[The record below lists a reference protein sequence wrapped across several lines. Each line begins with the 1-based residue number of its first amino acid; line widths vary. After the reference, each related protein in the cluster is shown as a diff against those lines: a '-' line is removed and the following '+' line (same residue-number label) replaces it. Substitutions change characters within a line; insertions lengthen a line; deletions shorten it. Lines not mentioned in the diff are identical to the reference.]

1 MNQANTSMLISG
13 NRLVNPLRD
22 AIYASW
28 MLDEELHVEQLLEQ
42 TGLDVPARQQIQQ
55 RAVNLVEQVRASGED
70 IGMMEAFMR
79 EYDLSSEEGIVLMCL
94 AEALLRIPDN
104 DTAEK
109 LIADKLV
116 DADWESHLGKSSSV
130 LVNASTWGLMLT
142 GKLVNLSDSA
152 KNNFSRV
159 LGKLAQKS
167 GEPLVR
173 VAIRQAMKIMGH
185 QYVMGKHIDAA
196 MDRAAKKKNRQYR
209 YSYDMLGEA
218 ALTAS
223 DASCYMEA
231 YREAIISIGKRN
243 KTEDIYSAPS
253 ISVKL
258 SALHPRYEYAKRSRL
273 MAELPPLIL
282 ELAKLAKDK
291 QIALTI
297 DAEEADRLLL
307 QLDIFAAVYNEPALQ
322 GWNGLGL
329 AVQAYLKM
337 APAAL
342 DYLQDLASQQGRRI
356 PVRLVKGAYWDSEI
370 KHAQVEG
377 LDAYPVFSRKA
388 NTDVSYIACAQKL
401 LQARQAF
408 YPQFATHNAHTIA
421 AITQLAGERLDFEF
435 QRLHGMGED
444 LYAAVRATTGMHS
457 ACRVYA
463 PVGSHEDLLPYLVRR
478 LLENGA
484 NTSFVNRVVDEA
496 LPVSA
501 VVEDPIATVMAYT
514 SKVNPRIS
522 LPEDIYGQSRKNSR
536 GKNLASELV
545 CEKLAAEIM
554 RETESDWLAEPLL
567 GKLSG
572 NLFKHNATEDD
583 WKIVS
588 NPAAHS
594 VAVGKV
600 REASKAEV
608 EHALKVATESSQ
620 AWQWTAVDARA
631 ACLDKAADLLEQQLP
646 EFMAICAREAGKT
659 PHDSISEIREAVD
672 FCRYY
677 ADQARTNFSTPV
689 KLPGPTGESNHLSL
703 HGRGVFV
710 CISPWNF
717 PLAIFLGQVAAA
729 LVTGNTVIAKPA
741 EQTPLIAYRMTK
753 LLHQAGVPREALQLL
768 PGDGAG
774 VGSQLTADPRVAGVC
789 FTGSTETA
797 RLIARSLLDRDAPL
811 ATLIAET
818 GGQNVMLVDSS
829 ALAEQVVKDVVASA
843 FLSAGQR
850 CSALRVL
857 YLQDDVAEHII
868 NMLKGA
874 MAEISIADPAL
885 LSTDVGPVID
895 QDALNILQAHT
906 IKMDQQGRLIAKIEL
921 PEGLEDGTYFA
932 PCAYEISGIEELER
946 EVFGPVLHLV
956 RYRSKDLDKVIE
968 AVNNTGY
975 GLTLGIHSRV
985 ERTVEYISKRIR
997 VGNCYVNRSM
1007 IGAVVGVQPF
1017 GGEGL
1022 SGTGPK
1028 AGGPHYL
1035 NRFVSERVISVDT
1048 TAAGGN
1054 ASLLAQGD

>member
-1 MNQANTSMLISG
+1 MKQQNTPMLVIG
-13 NRLVNPLRD
+13 KHQINPLRD
-22 AIYASW
+22 AISASW
-28 MLDEELHVEQLLEQ
+28 LTAEAEHVQALLQQ
-42 TGLDVPARQQIQQ
+42 TGLDEPARQRIQQ
-55 RAVNLVEQVRASGED
+55 RAVSLVEQVRAADDD

-109 LIADKLV
+109 LIADKLT

-142 GKLVNLSDSA
+142 GKLVNLSTSA
-152 KNNFSRV
+152 KNDFSRV

-173 VAIRQAMKIMGH
+173 VAIRRAMKIMGH
-185 QYVMGKHIDAA
+185 QYVMGRNIKAA
-196 MDRAAKKKNRQYR
+196 MERADKRKNRRYR

-218 ALTAS
+218 ALTTA
-223 DASCYMEA
+223 DASRYMEA
-231 YREAIISIGKRN
+231 YKRAIMAIGERN
-243 KTEDIYSAPS
+243 ENEDIYSAPS

-258 SALHPRYEYAKRSRL
+258 SALHPRYEYAQRERV
-273 MAELPPLIL
+273 MAELPPLVL
-282 ELAKLAKDK
+282 ELAQLAKRN

-307 QLDIFAAVYNEPALQ
+307 QLDIFAVVYADPSLQ

-342 DYLQDLASQQGRRI
+342 DYLIDLADQQGRRI

-377 LDAYPVFSRKA
+377 LDTYPVFSRKA
-388 NTDVSYIACAQKL
+388 NTDVSYIACARKL
-401 LQARQAF
+401 LQARTAC
-408 YPQFATHNAHTIA
+408 YPQFATHNAHSIA
-421 AITQLAGERLDFEF
+421 AITELAGERLDFEF

-444 LYAAVRATTGMHS
+444 LYAAVDATESMHS

-484 NTSFVNRVVDEA
+484 NTSFVNRVVDQD
-496 LPVSA
+496 LPVA
-501 VVEDPIATVMAYT
+501 EVVEDPIATVLAYD
-514 SKVNPRIS
+514 SVVNPRIP
-522 LPEDIYGQSRKNSR
+522 LPADIYGDSRKNSK
-536 GKNLASELV
+536 GVNLASELV
-545 CEKLAAEIM
+545 SEELAAEISQAAQ
-554 RETESDWLAEPLL
+554 TDWRAEPLL
-567 GKLSG
+567 GKLAGKEYKTSE
-572 NLFKHNATEDD
+572 AQAS
-583 WKIVS
+583 WKAVT
-588 NPAAHS
+588 NPATHS
-594 VAVGKV
+594 AQVGEL
-600 REASKAEV
+600 RNASKAEV
-608 EHALKVATESSQ
+608 EHAMKVATESMQ
-620 AWQWTAVDARA
+620 AWQWTPVAVRA

-646 EFMAICAREAGKT
+646 EFMALCALEAGKT
-659 PHDSISEIREAVD
+659 PHDSISEIREAID

-677 ADQARTNFSTPV
+677 ADQARKNFSTAV
-689 KLPGPTGESNHLSL
+689 QLPGPTGESNHLSL

-729 LVTGNTVIAKPA
+729 VVSGNTVLAKPA
-741 EQTPLIAYRMTK
+741 EQTPLIAKRMVE
-753 LLHQAGVPREALQLL
+753 LLHQAGIPREVLQLL
-768 PGDGAG
+768 PGDGAS
-774 VGSQLTADPRVAGVC
+774 VGSQLTSDPRVAGVC

-868 NMLKGA
+868 TMLKGA
-874 MAEISIADPAL
+874 MAEITIANPAL
-885 LSTDVGPVID
+885 LATDVGPVID
-895 QDALNILQAHT
+895 QDALSILQSHT
-906 IKMDQQGRLIAKIEL
+906 RKMDQQAKLIARLEL
-921 PEGLEDGTYFA
+921 PAGLDDGTYFA

-946 EVFGPVLHLV
+946 EVFGPVLHVV
-956 RYRSKDLDKVIE
+956 RYRSKDLDKVIA

-1035 NRFVSERVISVDT
+1035 NRFVTERVISVDT